1 MEHQMSS
8 NYQRKREDLEA
19 IEAQILAPYALF
31 SARSRGR
38 VYAEPE
44 SASRTAFQRDRDRI
58 IHTTAFRRLEYK
70 TQVFVFYEG
79 DHYRTRLTHT
89 LEVAQLGR
97 ALARGLGANEDLT
110 ETICL
115 AHDLGHPP
123 FGHAGEHMLNALL
136 EDHGGFNHNTQ
147 SYRIVTMLEQRY
159 PGFNGLNLTYETRE
173 GMVKHETEY
182 DVSDATDYEPDKR
195 ASLEAQIAN
204 LADEIAYN
212 AHDLEDGL
220 RAELFLAR
228 DLAPLEIWHELQER
242 TGWREP
248 FDTMARHAVIREL
261 IGMMVMDVVSTTAA
275 SLAAGAANLAAGAA
289 NLAAG
294 GVQSAAGGV
303 QSAEEIQLLP
313 SLVVGYSPAMKQKI
327 RPLKDFL
334 YQRMY
339 RHYRL
344 MRMQAKAERF
354 ISEMFHAYYRLPEM
368 LPIATQ
374 ARLEHA
380 PLEKVIT
387 DYIAGM
393 TDRYALDEW
402 EKLFDP
408 YRKA

>member
-1 MEHQMSS
+1 MK
-8 NYQRKREDLEA
+8 YQRKREDLEA
-19 IEAQILAPYALF
+19 IEHQIVAPYGLK
-31 SARSRGR
+31 SAGSRGR
-38 VYAEPE
+38 EHPEPE
-44 SASRTAFQRDRDRI
+44 SATRTAFQRDRDRI

-97 ALARGLGANEDLT
+97 SIARGLGGSEDLT
-110 ETICL
+110 EAICL

-123 FGHAGEHMLNALL
+123 FGHAGEHALNQLMK
-136 EDHGGFNHNTQ
+136 DHGGFNHNTQ
-147 SYRIVTMLEQRY
+147 SYRIVTLLEHRY
-159 PGFNGLNLTYETRE
+159 PDFKGLNLTYETRE
-173 GMVKHETEY
+173 GIIKHETEY
-182 DVSDATDYEPDKR
+182 DKSDAAAYEPEKR
-195 ASLEAQIAN
+195 GSLEAQIAN

-220 RAELFLAR
+220 RANLFESR
-228 DLAPLEIWHELQER
+228 DLEGLEIWQALHRQVKWDGR
-242 TGWREP
+242 P
-248 FDTMARHAVIREL
+248 FDEIVRREVIREL
-261 IGMMVMDVVSTTAA
+261 IGMMVTDVVETTAA
-275 SLAAGAANLAAGAA
+275 SLARHEVNAPEDM
-289 NLAAG
+289 
-294 GVQSAAGGV
+294 Q
-303 QSAEEIQLLP
+303 QLP
-313 SLVVGYSPAMKQKI
+313 VNVVGYSDGMRQKI

-354 ISEMFHAYYRLPEM
+354 ISEIFEAYVKEPKMLPEK
-368 LPIATQ
+368 TQ
-374 ARLEHA
+374 QRLEHSS
-380 PLEKVIT
+380 LYRIVT

-408 YRKA
+408 YRRA